1 MKGHH
6 QDNENI
12 KIDLQRNTFN
22 SLINV
27 LEYIADKEAISN
39 YNDCLT
45 YVNVFIEIY
54 EQWKSLYLIK
64 QKWFLEIFTEE
75 QLIQLNKFNKEFI
88 CFFDTNDIEK
98 NFVEVINSDEWIKI
112 SLIADKVLLDI
123 QMMPPAPSR
132 IPSRGT

>member
-1 MKGHH
+1 MKVHQ

-12 KIDLQRNTFN
+12 KINLQRNTFN

-39 YNDCLT
+39 YNDCLP

-64 QKWFLEIFTEE
+64 QNWFLEIFTKE
-75 QLIQLNKFNKEFI
+75 QLTQLNKFNKEFI
-88 CFFDTNDIEK
+88 CFFDKNDIEK
-98 NFVEVINSDEWIKI
+98 NFDEVVNSDDWIKM
-112 SLIADKVLLDI
+112 SLIANNVLLDI
-123 QMMPPAPSR
+123 QMMPQLPKKF
-132 IPSRGT
+132 